1 MSSEASP
8 TAWLALRLEAPLQ
21 SWGFE
26 DRFSRRKTGLLPTKS
41 ALLGLCCAALGA
53 GRGSEEEKAWMP
65 KLNKLELLTI
75 AIPRVVG
82 ERPLTV
88 RRMEDYHTV
97 QNTRTA
103 DGKIKETHITYRT
116 YLNDAAFAAILY
128 GSEVTLRA
136 LADAIAD
143 PVWGIWL
150 GRKAC
155 IPSAP
160 LLVGVFETKIAALAK
175 VLNGRPLTAFTH
187 QREVST
193 FVDGTDTFMD
203 SPITFADPREFSPR
217 RVNLE
222 RSVNLT

>member
-1 MSSEASP
+1 
-8 TAWLALRLEAPLQ
+8 
-21 SWGFE
+21 
-26 DRFSRRKTGLLPTKS
+26 
-41 ALLGLCCAALGA
+41 
-53 GRGSEEEKAWMP
+53 MP

-75 AIPRVVG
+75 AIPRVVE

-103 DGKIKETHITYRT
+103 DGKIKETHITHRT

-128 GSEVTLRA
+128 GSAVTLRA
-136 LADAIAD
+136 LAAAIAD

-160 LLVGVFETKIAALAK
+160 VLVGVFETEIAALAK
-175 VLNGRPLTAFTH
+175 VLNDQPLTAFTH
-187 QREVST
+187 QREVNT
-193 FVDGTDTFMD
+193 FADGTDTFMD
-203 SPITFADPREFSPR
+203 SPVTFADPREFSPR
-217 RVNLE
+217 RVKLE
-222 RSVNLT
+222 RASRLT